1 MLLWIFFPMQKV
13 LCITFLEL
21 SFSWQIPITSF
32 YLSAMRY
39 TSMWERCP
47 IILAP
52 SMVWRLSSHHMWLET
67 TAREIPF
74 YSGVDQACFTVTLV
88 EDGLS
93 THKTYR
99 VLKIQRILCNS
110 HHIWMS
116 KQKKEKKPH
125 TSLIQKCVF
134 FIIFR
139 FLPPKWTGTTTD
151 HWNIIA
157 GKGKAEAK
165 TIFI

>member
-47 IILAP
+47 INLA
-52 SMVWRLSSHHMWLET
+52 SSTVWRLSAHHTWLET
-67 TAREIPF
+67 TEREISF
-74 YSGVDQACFTVTLV
+74 HSGVDQACFTVTLV

-116 KQKKEKKPH
+116 KQKKEKKPTH
-125 TSLIQKCVF
+125 LWYRSVF
-134 FIIFR
+134 FSSYFDT
-139 FLPPKWTGTTTD
+139 FLQNEQVPPRTTET
-151 HWNIIA
+151 
-157 GKGKAEAK
+157 
-165 TIFI
+165 